1 MENRKDVKKNGFTLI
16 ELLVVIAI
24 IAILAAM
31 LLPALS
37 KAREKARQATCMN
50 NLKQL
55 GLAIMMYTND
65 YGEYLPPARL
75 NEVVMWPNYL
85 YSYFSS
91 KKLSLSDVYWRNIY
105 LLKKEIWTCPTGAR
119 GGVTY
124 IMPSGLSLNT
134 ALNRGWRKLSRI
146 SNPSATMALCDGFTT
161 FVNKQLHWYWPP
173 AENSPTP
180 IHSGGINVLLLD
192 GHVEWATGLL
202 TTKYK
207 IYGYS
212 NSSVFWYV
220 GE

>member
-1 MENRKDVKKNGFTLI
+1 MFKRKKKGFTLI

-37 KAREKARQATCMN
+37 KAREKAREAACMN

-65 YGEYLPPARL
+65 YGEYLPPAMLRGD
-75 NEVVMWPNYL
+75 VMWPNYL
-85 YSYFSS
+85 YPYFSS

-105 LLKKEIWTCPTGAR
+105 LLKKEIWTCPSAGAR

-124 IMPSGLSLNT
+124 IMPSALSLNT
-134 ALNRGWRKLSRI
+134 ALNRAWRKLSRI
-146 SNPSATMALCDGFTT
+146 SNSSATMALCDGFTT

-173 AENSPTP
+173 LAENSPTP

-207 IYGYS
+207 IYGFN

-220 GE
+220 GK